1 MKKRLFHI
9 LTGRNSG
16 SIAKKRLEFLLIADR
31 AGCTPEILEML
42 KNDMIKVISRY
53 MMIDPEQLEVKVIH
67 MDQRKAGEKL
77 PVLYASVPVRE
88 LLVLPW
94 LVISPARVSMLPSS
108 RDRLSR
114 VAC

>member
-53 MMIDPEQLEVKVIH
+53 VMIEPEELEIKVIH
-67 MDQRKAGEKL
+67 MDHRGAGEKL
-77 PVLYASVPVRE
+77 PFLYASIPVRE
-88 LLVLPW
+88 LIVKGTF
-94 LVISPARVSMLPSS
+94 
-108 RDRLSR
+108 
-114 VAC
+114 

>member
-53 MMIDPEQLEVKVIH
+53 VMIEPEELEIKVIH
-67 MDQRKAGEKL
+67 MDHRGAGEKL
-77 PVLYASVPVRE
+77 PVPDASIPVRE
-88 LLVLPW
+88 LIVKGTF
-94 LVISPARVSMLPSS
+94 
-108 RDRLSR
+108 
-114 VAC
+114 

>member
-16 SIAKKRLEFLLIADR
+16 NIAKKRLDR

-67 MDQRKAGEKL
+67 MDHKRVGEKL
-77 PVLYASVPVRE
+77 PVLYASIPVRE
-88 LLVLPW
+88 LLVKGTF
-94 LVISPARVSMLPSS
+94 
-108 RDRLSR
+108 
-114 VAC
+114 

>member
-16 SIAKKRLEFLLIADR
+16 NIANKRIVFLLIADR

-67 MDQRKAGEKL
+67 MDHKRVGEKL
-77 PVLYASVPVRE
+77 PVLYASIPVRE
-88 LLVLPW
+88 LLVKGTF
-94 LVISPARVSMLPSS
+94 
-108 RDRLSR
+108 
-114 VAC
+114 

>member
-1 MKKRLFHI
+1 MRQKLFRI

-53 MMIDPEQLEVKVIH
+53 MTIDPENLEIKIIH
-67 MDQRKAGEKL
+67 MDKKGAEGKL
-77 PVLYASVPVRE
+77 PVLYASIPVRE
-88 LLVLPW
+88 LLVKGTF
-94 LVISPARVSMLPSS
+94 
-108 RDRLSR
+108 
-114 VAC
+114 

>member
-16 SIAKKRLEFLLIADR
+16 SIAKKRLEVLRIEDR
-31 AGCTPEILEML
+31 AGCKPEILEML

-67 MDQRKAGEKL
+67 MDHKRVGEKL
-77 PVLYASVPVRE
+77 PVLYASIPVRE
-88 LLVLPW
+88 LLVKGTF
-94 LVISPARVSMLPSS
+94 
-108 RDRLSR
+108 
-114 VAC
+114 

>member
-16 SIAKKRLEFLLIADR
+16 NIAKKRLEFLLIADR

-53 MMIDPEQLEVKVIH
+53 MMEQLEVKVIH
-67 MDQRKAGEKL
+67 MDHKRVGEKL
-77 PVLYASVPVRE
+77 PVLYASIPVRE
-88 LLVLPW
+88 LLVKGTF
-94 LVISPARVSMLPSS
+94 
-108 RDRLSR
+108 
-114 VAC
+114 

>member
-31 AGCTPEILEML
+31 AGCTPEILEILEML

-88 LLVLPW
+88 LLVKGTF
-94 LVISPARVSMLPSS
+94 
-108 RDRLSR
+108 
-114 VAC
+114 

>member
-16 SIAKKRLEFLLIADR
+16 NIAKKRLEFLLIADR

-53 MMIDPEQLEVKVIH
+53 MMIDPEQLEVKDHKRV
-67 MDQRKAGEKL
+67 GEKL
-77 PVLYASVPVRE
+77 PVLYASIPVRE
-88 LLVLPW
+88 LLVKGTF
-94 LVISPARVSMLPSS
+94 
-108 RDRLSR
+108 
-114 VAC
+114 

>member
-53 MMIDPEQLEVKVIH
+53 VMIEPEELEIKGIH
-67 MDQRKAGEKL
+67 MDHRGAGEKL
-77 PVLYASVPVRE
+77 AVLYGSIPVRE
-88 LLVLPW
+88 LIVKGTF
-94 LVISPARVSMLPSS
+94 
-108 RDRLSR
+108 
-114 VAC
+114 

>member
-16 SIAKKRLEFLLIADR
+16 NIAKKRLEFLLIPDR
-31 AGCTPEILEML
+31 AGWTPESLEML

-67 MDQRKAGEKL
+67 MDHKRVGEKL
-77 PVLYASVPVRE
+77 PVLYASIPVRE
-88 LLVLPW
+88 LLVKGTF
-94 LVISPARVSMLPSS
+94 
-108 RDRLSR
+108 
-114 VAC
+114 

>member
-53 MMIDPEQLEVKVIH
+53 VMIEPEELEIKVIH
-67 MDQRKAGEKL
+67 QSQKSHDHQSAEKADQLA
-77 PVLYASVPVRE
+77 VDIASVSIYRAVDHE
-88 LLVLPW
+88 K
-94 LVISPARVSMLPSS
+94 S
-108 RDRLSR
+108 DRI
-114 VAC
+114 

>member
-53 MMIDPEQLEVKVIH
+53 VMIEPEELEIKVIH
-67 MDQRKAGEKL
+67 MDHRGAGEKL
-77 PVLYASVPVRE
+77 PVLYARIPVRE
-88 LLVLPW
+88 LIVKW
-94 LVISPARVSMLPSS
+94 TF
-108 RDRLSR
+108 
-114 VAC
+114 

>member
-53 MMIDPEQLEVKVIH
+53 VMIEPQELEIKVIH
-67 MDQRKAGEKL
+67 MDHRGAGEKL
-77 PVLYASVPVRE
+77 PVLYASIPVRE
-88 LLVLPW
+88 LIVKGTF
-94 LVISPARVSMLPSS
+94 
-108 RDRLSR
+108 
-114 VAC
+114 

>member
-1 MKKRLFHI
+1 M
-9 LTGRNSG
+9 N
-16 SIAKKRLEFLLIADR
+16 LIADR

-88 LLVLPW
+88 LLVKGTF
-94 LVISPARVSMLPSS
+94 
-108 RDRLSR
+108 
-114 VAC
+114 

>member
-16 SIAKKRLEFLLIADR
+16 NIAKKRLEFLLIADR

-42 KNDMIKVISRY
+42 KVISRY

-67 MDQRKAGEKL
+67 MDHKRVGEKL
-77 PVLYASVPVRE
+77 PVLYASIPVRE
-88 LLVLPW
+88 LLVKGTF
-94 LVISPARVSMLPSS
+94 
-108 RDRLSR
+108 
-114 VAC
+114 

>member
-16 SIAKKRLEFLLIADR
+16 NIAKKRLEFLLIADR

-53 MMIDPEQLEVKVIH
+53 MMIDPEQLDHKRV
-67 MDQRKAGEKL
+67 GEKL
-77 PVLYASVPVRE
+77 PVLYASIPVRE
-88 LLVLPW
+88 LLVKGTF
-94 LVISPARVSMLPSS
+94 
-108 RDRLSR
+108 
-114 VAC
+114 

>member
-1 MKKRLFHI
+1 
-9 LTGRNSG
+9 
-16 SIAKKRLEFLLIADR
+16 
-31 AGCTPEILEML
+31 ML

-88 LLVLPW
+88 LLVKGTF
-94 LVISPARVSMLPSS
+94 
-108 RDRLSR
+108 
-114 VAC
+114 

>member
-16 SIAKKRLEFLLIADR
+16 NIAKKRLEF
-31 AGCTPEILEML
+31 LEML

-67 MDQRKAGEKL
+67 MDHKRVGEKL
-77 PVLYASVPVRE
+77 PVLYASIPVRE
-88 LLVLPW
+88 LLVKGTF
-94 LVISPARVSMLPSS
+94 
-108 RDRLSR
+108 
-114 VAC
+114 